1 MRTIFTTGI
10 APQRSPWI
18 GSAAEGL
25 PQMSSLDRDA
35 LVNRLKRDLAVAHE
49 IQRLVDWSHDND
61 PYLRKFFGD
70 DQGAFW
76 LMWGELSQYQPVVE
90 GVYKRLSHDDPEFWS
105 EPSNSEQDAL
115 DAWLPGIES
124 VGSIYSEHLYSL
136 APGKR
141 PGVAPSPAPVPAPA
155 PALPEPGPT
164 TTEFIVAGVLVA
176 AIGAAVYTL
185 L

>member
-1 MRTIFTTGI
+1 MLD
-10 APQRSPWI
+10 RSPWM

-35 LVNRLKRDLAVAHE
+35 LVDRLKRDLAVAHE
-49 IQRLVDWSHDND
+49 IQRLVDWSYAND
-61 PYLRKFFGD
+61 PYLKKFFGD

-76 LMWGELSQYQPVVE
+76 LMWSELTQTQPTAE
-90 GVYKRLSHDDPEFWS
+90 SVYKRLSEEDPEFWS
-105 EPSNSEQDAL
+105 EPSNDEQDAL

-124 VGSIYSEHLYSL
+124 IGSIYSEHLYAL
-136 APGKR
+136 PPNQR
-141 PGVAPSPAPVPAPA
+141 PGVVQAAPAPKPVAVAPA
-155 PALPEPGPT
+155 PAPGPT
-164 TTEFIVAGVLVA
+164 TTEFIVAGVVVA